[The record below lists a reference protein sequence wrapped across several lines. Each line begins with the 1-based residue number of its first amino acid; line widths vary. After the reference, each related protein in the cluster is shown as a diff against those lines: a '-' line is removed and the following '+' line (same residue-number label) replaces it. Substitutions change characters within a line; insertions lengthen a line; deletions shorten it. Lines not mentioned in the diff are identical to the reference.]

1 MNSHHAFFNF
11 ISSSRKFRIPAP
23 FALETRGVLGDRVI
37 LRDVYENSWEMEV
50 VIDGEYEYCYF
61 SEGWRQFYIENS
73 LEVGDLMVFE
83 YRANKLFDFQ
93 IFGSN
98 ACQKKGVGALKAN
111 THHAV
116 KQEYYDDG
124 DDDGIHDDVGA
135 PKLIEHKVVKEEY
148 DDASMDVDD
157 GDGDDDDV
165 IRDDG
170 DDDVIHDD
178 SDDDDDDYVPKE
190 EEEEE
195 EELVNTNLE
204 KAAKLKSKSKPYP
217 PCAPNTCEGHMHMDE
232 DASDEDDVE
241 QLRTTSKTVNAK
253 SKSKSKS
260 KSSTNSTRAGNGNI
274 PCERIFKKKD
284 LPDCYGADI
293 FRSGL
298 ASVPKNPYFVSRSRV
313 ARRKNELYIPK
324 DVIVDYG
331 LKISGTM
338 FLVDE
343 RGNKWKSK
351 MIKWKDGRLWC
362 TKGWR
367 NLCNVNGINLD
378 DTCICEFVREEGC
391 EEYSLFVSVLGGG
404 LDK

>member
-157 GDGDDDDV
+157 GDDDDDV
-165 IRDDG
+165 IRDVG
-170 DDDVIHDD
+170 DDVIHDD
-178 SDDDDDDYVPKE
+178 SDDDDDYVPE
-190 EEEEE
+190 EGEEEE

-204 KAAKLKSKSKPYP
+204 KAAKLKNKSKPAYP

-241 QLRTTSKTVNAK
+241 QLRTTSKTINA
-253 SKSKSKS
+253 KSKSKS
-260 KSSTNSTRAGNGNI
+260 KSSTNSTRGNTSGNGNI

-391 EEYSLFVSVLGGG
+391 EEYSLLVTVVGGG